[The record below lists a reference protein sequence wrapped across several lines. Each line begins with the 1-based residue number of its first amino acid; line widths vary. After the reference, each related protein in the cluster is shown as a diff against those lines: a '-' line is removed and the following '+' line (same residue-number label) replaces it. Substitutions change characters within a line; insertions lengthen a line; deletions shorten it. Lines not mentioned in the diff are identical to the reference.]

1 MIALALCCI
10 LATELGEPFRLEIA
24 GQPLSLPLG
33 HAAPLFADWDGDG
46 LTDLLLGRF
55 EGGRLAIHR
64 NLGRAGQPRFG
75 PAVWFEAGGG
85 PGTIPAG

>member
-1 MIALALCCI
+1 MLAPLLF
-10 LATELGEPFRLEIA
+10 LAQDPVLAEPFRLEIH
-24 GQPLSLPLG
+24 GQVHSLPLG

-46 LTDLLLGRF
+46 LTDLLLGQF
-55 EGGRLAIHR
+55 SGGRLAIHR